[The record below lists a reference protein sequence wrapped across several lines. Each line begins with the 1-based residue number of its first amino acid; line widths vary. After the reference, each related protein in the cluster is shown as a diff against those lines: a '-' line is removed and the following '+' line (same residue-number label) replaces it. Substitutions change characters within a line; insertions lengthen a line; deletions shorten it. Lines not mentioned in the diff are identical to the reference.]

1 MGKTYRPAELVLFS
15 GSTHTK
21 CGGSGNSAMGPFYC
35 AADQKAYIDLTFY
48 HDLVTRFG
56 APGDFAQAY
65 IIAHEIAHH
74 VQHLLGIS
82 KKVKKLKRGK
92 SKEERNKLSV
102 RQELQADCFAG
113 IWAHATAKR
122 DILEKGDIKEGLDA
136 ATAIGDDT
144 LQKRA
149 RGKVTPETW
158 THGSSAQRVRWFK
171 RGFKSGRLDDC
182 DTLSAR
188 TL

>member
-1 MGKTYRPAELVLFS
+1 
-15 GSTHTK
+15 
-21 CGGSGNSAMGPFYC
+21 
-35 AADQKAYIDLTFY
+35 
-48 HDLVTRFG
+48 
-56 APGDFAQAY
+56 
-65 IIAHEIAHH
+65 
-74 VQHLLGIS
+74 
-82 KKVKKLKRGK
+82 
-92 SKEERNKLSV
+92 
-102 RQELQADCFAG
+102 
-113 IWAHATAKR
+113 
-122 DILEKGDIKEGLDA
+122 LEKGDIKEGLDA